1 MLLGDYKLIG
11 NRLTQCSYGL
21 NPVFDG
27 CVTKLVQ
34 VKCFAIQRLGDELF
48 TTNAKGQ

>member
-1 MLLGDYKLIG
+1 MLLGDYKLTG
-11 NRLTQCSYGL
+11 NRLTQCRYGFNL
-21 NPVFDG
+21 VFDG